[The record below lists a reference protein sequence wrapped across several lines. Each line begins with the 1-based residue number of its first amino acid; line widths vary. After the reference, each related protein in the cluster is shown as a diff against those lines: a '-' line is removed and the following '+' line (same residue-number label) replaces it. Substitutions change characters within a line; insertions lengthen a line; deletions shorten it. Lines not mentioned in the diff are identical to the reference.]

1 METPKQKRDRLLDP
15 TGLETRDTS
24 ISMLALGGDLGEHL
38 DKAQAAKPTPA
49 RPPSRIP
56 GKVPLK
62 TPKLDSLFRGGLKGL
77 GFADLGLMGFEA
89 GQLAFWPGFREAALE
104 RNQKMAE
111 EGTLWQR
118 QAHAQANPVTTLV
131 GLADARMKLHEQTKS
146 RRESTK
152 GLARVKEVKL
162 VMDHLR
168 KKRGTLTPERKLLIQ
183 NTLSDMSAREVRKL
197 YKSMQANKS

>member
-24 ISMLALGGDLGEHL
+24 ISMLALGGDLGKRL
-38 DKAQAAKPTPA
+38 DAVQAAKPTPA

-77 GFADLGLMGFEA
+77 GLVDLVLMADEA
-89 GQLAFWPGFREAALE
+89 RQLTDPEFRETALA

-111 EGTLWQR
+111 EGNLWQR
-118 QAHAQANPVTTLV
+118 QVHAQANPVTTLV
-131 GLADARMKLHEQTKS
+131 GLVDARMKLHEQTKS

-168 KKRGTLTPERKLLIQ
+168 KQRGTLTPERKLLIQ
-183 NTLSDMSAREVRKL
+183 NTLSGMSAREVRKL